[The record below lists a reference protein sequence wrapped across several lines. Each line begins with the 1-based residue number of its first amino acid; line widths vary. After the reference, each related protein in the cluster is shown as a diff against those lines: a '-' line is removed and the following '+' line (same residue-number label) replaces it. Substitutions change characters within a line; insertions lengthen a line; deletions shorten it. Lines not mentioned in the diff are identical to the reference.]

1 MHVCACPHRLTCPS
15 APVKLHA
22 APLCFIK
29 GVLIWSLLYYFQWF
43 AASRAAENWKEQGS
57 LLSPRCSLPLKGHV
71 VFSGNW
77 LNGFG
82 FCDTRSGR
90 FHSAWVSWGTF
101 SHWPHY
107 PALVMSLAQT
117 GCGPGLVCPCEPAL
131 LLGPVWVDVGA
142 SPSVWSLHLSQQRL
156 PLSHWEKITEVGTG
170 YGGARDHLFLL
181 REAQGMERQRGDARP
196 VFRCKSLL
204 FSA

>member
-90 FHSAWVSWGTF
+90 FHSAWVSWGTCLPVVF
-101 SHWPHY
+101 T
-107 PALVMSLAQT
+107 LTSLPSTGDELGTDRLRPRACLPLWT
-117 GCGPGLVCPCEPAL
+117 CTSIRASVGGCGCLSLSLISPPLPAEI
-131 LLGPVWVDVGA
+131 A
-142 SPSVWSLHLSQQRL
+142 S
-156 PLSHWEKITEVGTG
+156 
-170 YGGARDHLFLL
+170 
-181 REAQGMERQRGDARP
+181 
-196 VFRCKSLL
+196 KSLRKDHRSWDRL
-204 FSA
+204 WRG